1 MHGAP
6 AALIAIAA
14 RFRASHSSDGCY
26 EMSWL
31 PHPGA
36 ALQLGYGAVDVTS
49 ACEKSQVLDLQDGD
63 ALVAAQ

>member
-1 MHGAP
+1 
-6 AALIAIAA
+6 
-14 RFRASHSSDGCY
+14 
-26 EMSWL
+26 MSWL